1 MQMSHG
7 RGHMMN
13 NEPKNKNFFD
23 GAETENIVLKLENNI
38 GRLEIKRRIPSGRF
52 ENSFISYL
60 VRYTLAGAFIMIL
73 FACTVGCL
81 VAEKLSRPVIK
92 VIERTKKIAKGDYDS
107 SEKIPTVGILELDDL
122 TKRSKNKLLK
132 ILNSNKIEKKLY
144 ANFFKYIVKKENK
157 EELNELNELKEL
169 LFGDE
174 RKYKKNW
181 NENNKNESE
190 NKNLNSNQVQNKLS
204 KTIDVASIRKMMD
217 ANGGKINKKII
228 NLEIKE
234 IIDNCDENIRKKIN
248 INKIREKFKENY
260 ETIIKMREN
269 LKYKKSRIY
278 AKFKKF
284 IKK

>member
-1 MQMSHG
+1 MLDF
-7 RGHMMN
+7 
-13 NEPKNKNFFD
+13 KK
-23 GAETENIVLKLENNI
+23 
-38 GRLEIKRRIPSGRF
+38 IK
-52 ENSFISYL
+52 
-60 VRYTLAGAFIMIL
+60 
-73 FACTVGCL
+73 
-81 VAEKLSRPVIK
+81 KLS
-92 VIERTKKIAKGDYDS
+92 KKY
-107 SEKIPTVGILELDDL
+107 KININSNVNELDDL

-144 ANFFKYIVKKENK
+144 DNFFKYIVKKENK

-190 NKNLNSNQVQNKLS
+190 NKNLNPNQVQNKLS

-234 IIDNCDENIRKKIN
+234 I
-248 INKIREKFKENY
+248 
-260 ETIIKMREN
+260 T
-269 LKYKKSRIY
+269 
-278 AKFKKF
+278 
-284 IKK
+284 

>member
-1 MQMSHG
+1 
-7 RGHMMN
+7 MN
-13 NEPKNKNFFD
+13 E
-23 GAETENIVLKLENNI
+23 
-38 GRLEIKRRIPSGRF
+38 S
-52 ENSFISYL
+52 
-60 VRYTLAGAFIMIL
+60 
-73 FACTVGCL
+73 
-81 VAEKLSRPVIK
+81 
-92 VIERTKKIAKGDYDS
+92 TKKIGM
-107 SEKIPTVGILELDDL
+107 KII
-122 TKRSKNKLLK
+122 
-132 ILNSNKIEKKLY
+132 
-144 ANFFKYIVKKENK
+144 
-157 EELNELNELKEL
+157 
-169 LFGDE
+169 
-174 RKYKKNW
+174 
-181 NENNKNESE
+181 KNESE
-190 NKNLNSNQVQNKLS
+190 NKNLNPNQVQNKLS